1 MEKIKQVFSIAE
13 ADFLEHK
20 IGDKSYRIIDKEIVF
35 YSKER
40 NLKGVL
46 LESRNTK
53 EKKVI
58 SNELLSNFLMY
69 KYYRL
74 DDYLED
80 YSKLMLL
87 ETLTPEQE
95 KVSIE
100 YSNIILDSIHVDAGD
115 RKEASIIFFDFNSEG
130 KKELISNLDLITL
143 HSGEKYEV
151 LDSESPFELTFDE
164 ETIEI
169 NQIFFWK
176 K

>member
-1 MEKIKQVFSIAE
+1 MEKIKQVFSIEE

-20 IGDKSYRIIDKEIVF
+20 IGDESYRIIDKEIVF
-35 YSKER
+35 YSKEC

-46 LESRNTK
+46 LENRNTK

-115 RKEASIIFFDFNSEG
+115 RKEANVIFFDFDSEG
-130 KKELISNLDLITL
+130 KKQLISNLELITL
-143 HSGEKYEV
+143 HSGERYEV
-151 LDSESPFELTFDE
+151 LDSESPFELTFGE
-164 ETIEI
+164 ETVEI
-169 NQIFFWK
+169 NQVFFWK

>member
-1 MEKIKQVFSIAE
+1 MEKIKQVFLIEE

-20 IGDKSYRIIDKEIVF
+20 IGNESYRILDKKIVF
-35 YSKER
+35 HSKEK

-46 LESRNTK
+46 LESKSTK

-87 ETLTPEQE
+87 ETLTTEQE
-95 KVSIE
+95 KISIE
-100 YSNIILDSIHVDAGD
+100 YSNIILDYINVDAGD
-115 RKEASIIFFDFNSEG
+115 RKEASIIFFDFDSEG
-130 KKELISNLDLITL
+130 KEQLIFNLNLITL
-143 HSGEKYEV
+143 HSSKRYEV

-164 ETIEI
+164 GKVEI